1 MNSEERIMQEEQA
14 YELIDNTGAMSA
26 AAERLAGV
34 SELALD
40 LEMENHCHHYGLHIA
55 LVQVSIRDG
64 QTFVFDPL
72 SKIDLA
78 PLGAMLTNPGV
89 ELIIHDADFD
99 KRACRQVY
107 KWNLNRF
114 FDTKLA
120 AQFCGFR
127 QYGLGS
133 LLDELLNVKTDK
145 KFQRIDWLKRPLRRD
160 ALDYAA
166 RDTRFL
172 FDLKD
177 ILERRLTEL
186 DRLSWAQEEFKL
198 LETFEDSP
206 DEPAPHTRIK
216 GSTALNGRQLAVL
229 RELAEFRD
237 QLARKLGR
245 PVHFLIRNKILVEM
259 AVKPPRTAT
268 DIQKIP
274 GLHPAIYRESNSTR
288 LIEAVSR
295 GAAGPE
301 ERHPSRAYRPRST
314 PGYGNRLK
322 AMQKWRADIASGL
335 DIEPYLLLSNDVIG
349 WCARNAG
356 RTLPAELASQ
366 VRDWQRKVLWT
377 DFRERFSVAEGDG
390 ATAPMKS

>member
-1 MNSEERIMQEEQA
+1 MQEKKT
-14 YELIDNTGAMSA
+14 YELIDNASAMA
-26 AAERLAGV
+26 ATMEKLAGA
-34 SELALD
+34 SRLALD

-55 LVQVSIRDG
+55 LVQISIHDG

-72 SKIDLA
+72 SEIDLA
-78 PLGAMLTNPGV
+78 PLGAMLTDPNV

-99 KRACRQVY
+99 KRTCRQVY

-133 LLDELLNVKTDK
+133 LLAELLNVKTDK
-145 KFQRIDWLKRPLRRD
+145 KFQRIDWLKRPLRGD

-172 FDLKD
+172 FDLKN
-177 ILERRLTEL
+177 ILQRRLTEL
-186 DRLSWAQEEFKL
+186 DRLSWVQEEFKL
-198 LETFEDSP
+198 LETFEDSL

-216 GSTALNGRQLAVL
+216 GSTALSGRQLAIL

-245 PVHFLIRNKILVEM
+245 PVHFLIRNKILIEM
-259 AVKPPRTAT
+259 ATTPPRTANE
-268 DIQKIP
+268 IQKIP
-274 GLHPAIYRESNSTR
+274 GIHPAIYRESNSAR
-288 LIEAVSR
+288 LIEAVNR
-295 GAAGPE
+295 GAAAPTE
-301 ERHPSRAYRPRST
+301 THPSRVYRPRST

-322 AMQKWRADIASGL
+322 AMQTWRTDIANGL
-335 DIEPYLLLSNDVIG
+335 NIEPYLLLSNDVIG

-356 RTLPAELASQ
+356 KTLPPDLASQ
-366 VRDWQRKVLWT
+366 VRKWQRKLLWT
-377 DFRERFSVAEGDG
+377 DFRERFSVVEGE
-390 ATAPMKS
+390 ATSPCL